1 MTTAALVLA
10 MLPIA
15 MGLGEGSE
23 WRSPMA
29 VTVIGGLLTSTLL
42 TLLLIPAVYTIL
54 DDFTGALSRVPAAV
68 PSHAA
73 PPRRKPTSSSPPQSN
88 PSGPHARCPSPS
100 AAAPS
105 KELGDWSVVDGACSV
120 PRHGLVT

>member
-1 MTTAALVLA
+1 

-42 TLLLIPAVYTIL
+42 TLVLIPAVYTIL
-54 DDFTGALSRVPAAV
+54 DDFTGALSRVPQLFRRMLRRPVKAHV
-68 PSHAA
+68 EQPTPEQPER
-73 PPRRKPTSSSPPQSN
+73 PPRQ
-88 PSGPHARCPSPS
+88 
-100 AAAPS
+100 
-105 KELGDWSVVDGACSV
+105 V
-120 PRHGLVT
+120 PVPVGGGSE